1 MVAIQTQKT
10 NGIDV
15 AGIKQT
21 VKAVQGTPGLGR
33 FQFRARNRWLGGTRN
48 RTKIKDFYGAGKEDD
63 QRQQTFELE
72 CDEPA
77 VLLGEDGAPNPVE
90 HLLNALLGCVT
101 SSLVMHAASRGIE
114 IEAIESEVQGDIDIR
129 GFLGLTNE
137 VPRGYQNI
145 RLTLRVKSNA
155 DPHKL
160 EELARFSPVF
170 NTLINPTPVQIQIQ
184 KQ

>member
-1 MVAIQTQKT
+1 MVAIQTQTTNGVDT
-10 NGIDV
+10 NGIR
-15 AGIKQT
+15 KT
-21 VKAVQGTPGLGR
+21 VEAVRANPQLAR
-33 FQFRARNRWLGGTRN
+33 LHFRARNRWLGGTRN
-48 RTKIKDFYGAGKEDD
+48 RTRIKDFYGAGKEDD
-63 QRQQTFELE
+63 QRQQAFELE

-77 VLLGEDGAPNPVE
+77 VLLGEDSAPNPVE

-101 SSLVMHAASRGIE
+101 TSLVMHAASRGIE
-114 IEAIESEVQGDIDIR
+114 IQAIESEAQGDIDVR

-145 RLTLRVKSNA
+145 RLTFRVKSDS
-155 DPHKL
+155 DPRKL

-184 KQ
+184 QP